1 MLVAENLRKYFGDVR
16 AVDDVSFRIEEG
28 EIVSLVGSNGA
39 GKTTLVNLISGYLM
53 PDGGKIRFR
62 DNRIT
67 HASAYKR
74 IKIGVGRSFQGAS
87 LFENATVLDNVRISL
102 FSRYGK
108 IKRGL
113 LPAERYTEITNEA
126 TEILRILNI
135 LDKRDLT
142 PKDLS
147 EGDKKVLDV
156 AIAFALKSKLLLLD
170 EPTSGVAT
178 GDKFKVMDTIVAAIR
193 KENISTLI
201 IEHDM
206 DIVADYSE
214 KVLVMHQGKI
224 IAEGKPEQ
232 VMENKQVLEVLFGIG
247 EENASRG

>member
-1 MLVAENLRKYFGDVR
+1 MGFTMLIGENLRKYFGDVR
-16 AVDDVSFRIEEG
+16 AVDDVSFKIEEG

-53 PDGGKIRFR
+53 PDSGEIIFGDRS
-62 DNRIT
+62 IT
-67 HASAYKR
+67 YASAYKR
-74 IKIGVGRSFQGAS
+74 IKIGVGRSFQGPS
-87 LFENATVLDNVRISL
+87 LFENGTVLDNVRISL

-113 LPAERYTEITNEA
+113 LPADRYTDITNEA
-126 TEILRILNI
+126 VQILEIFNI
-135 LDKRDLT
+135 SEKSNLT

-178 GDKFKVMDTIVAAIR
+178 GDKFKVMDTIVSAMR
-193 KENISTLI
+193 KENISALI

-206 DIVADYSE
+206 DIVTDYSDT
-214 KVLVMHQGKI
+214 VLVMHQGKV
-224 IAEGKPEQ
+224 IAEGKPQE
-232 VMENKQVLEVLFGIG
+232 VMENKTVLATLFGIG
-247 EENASRG
+247 E